1 MLTREQKA
9 GLPLVLRIEKI
20 KNAIAVNEAGRKV
33 HGIDHKS
40 PINIDGTSFTK
51 DMSPSQR

>member
-1 MLTREQKA
+1 LTREQKA

-33 HGIDHKS
+33 HGVDHKS
-40 PINIDGTSFTK
+40 PINHDGLSYIK
-51 DMSPSQR
+51 DMSNNQR